1 MGFTLRC
8 SQDIFGDRKG
18 AKEKG
23 RAVGS
28 CLEDL
33 GVPGS
38 KEGKQKWGSKD

>member
-8 SQDIFGDRKG
+8 LRDILGGREG

-33 GVPGS
+33 GVPES
-38 KEGKQKWGSKD
+38 REGKQKWGSKD